1 MSIPSIIHDLKRT
14 TRKTETSL
22 LEGVRAFSFWSAIVL
37 PFLYIPLLVVG
48 LDTVTRSV
56 VFLGLLS
63 LNIVAL
69 LSSHSYRPN

>member
-1 MSIPSIIHDLKRT
+1 MSISSIIHGLKRT

-22 LEGVRAFSFWSAIVL
+22 LEGVRAFFFWSAIVL
-37 PFLYIPLLVVG
+37 PFLYIPLLAVG

-56 VFLGLLS
+56 VFLALLS